1 MKKVLPCLLFLLI
14 GAAIG
19 YFAHKTPKVNTVIKT
34 ITDTLVVEHTDTMPI
49 VKTEKVL
56 KYVYVGGDTIYG
68 SDTIIVR
75 DSIPV
80 PITQK
85 EYQDSLY
92 HAWVSGYLPN
102 LDSIKVKER
111 TITNTVTITNTI
123 KRKWN
128 IGVTGGYGYGF
139 VSGKLEPFIGVGVSY
154 NLR

>member
-1 MKKVLPCLLFLLI
+1 MKKVLPCLICLLV
-14 GAAIG
+14 GVAIG
-19 YFAHKTPKVNTVIKT
+19 FLSQGKPKVKTVTKFK
-34 ITDTLVVEHTDTMPI
+34 TDTFIVEHTDTMPI

-56 KYVYVGGDTIYG
+56 KYVFVGGDTIYG

-85 EYQDSLY
+85 EYQDSVY

-102 LDSIKVKER
+102 LDSIKVNQK
-111 TITNTVTITNTI
+111 TVVNTLTVTNTLY
-123 KRKWN
+123 RRWN
-128 IGVTGGYGYGF
+128 VGITGGYGYGF
-139 VSGKLEPFIGVGVSY
+139 VSKKLEPFIGVGVSY

>member
-1 MKKVLPCLLFLLI
+1 MKKVLPCLLCLLV

-19 YFAHKTPKVNTVIKT
+19 YFSHMTPKVNTVIKT
-34 ITDTLVVEHTDTMPI
+34 QTDTLVVEHTDTIPI
-49 VKTEKVL
+49 VMTEKVL
-56 KYVYVGGDTIYG
+56 KYVYLGGDTIYG

-85 EYQDSLY
+85 EYHDSLY

-111 TITNTVTITNTI
+111 IVTNTVNITNTI
-123 KRKWN
+123 NRRWN